1 MSVSNE
7 LRDNSVSFIG
17 SMMMGVAGSAPAS
30 SIAMGTAALIGAAG
44 VFAPIALLIFA
55 VPMLGIAKAYQALGA
70 RDASAGA
77 SYQWTSV
84 IFGKFLGFFSGW
96 SLLVATLLFM
106 VSGTVPIATATLN
119 LIAPGQVGNV
129 VTTSM
134 VASFWFA
141 AVSVIVVAGITVTS
155 RAQTMLTLAQ
165 LLILVVILAAALM
178 HINGTGATEKFGK
191 QWLGSGLTWDS
202 FAATALIAVYFYWG
216 WDVTSNLGEETVGGG
231 REAGLGGLLSIL
243 ITILLYSGF
252 AAVALLMFPVRDA
265 QNLTDN
271 LIFNI
276 ANRSGLSSVGGVLAS
291 IAVIL
296 SSIAALEATMLMF
309 SRTLVAMGRDGS
321 MPRMFGKV
329 DERTQSPSRA
339 IYAVIVLGLALIWGS
354 ALMPSVQ
361 LLLFASVRALGFQVD
376 YYFGLAGLAAAWIF
390 RDCYK
395 TSIRKW
401 LALCVFPAASSIMFI
416 GLGLYAVST
425 FDRWTNVIG
434 IGSFALGLGFVWLC
448 FRTDAETVESGVKS
462 HECGVIGQG

>member
-1 MSVSNE
+1 
-7 LRDNSVSFIG
+7 
-17 SMMMGVAGSAPAS
+17 MMGVAGSAPAS
-30 SIAMGTAALIGAAG
+30 SIAIGMAALIGAAG

-55 VPMLGIAKAYQALGA
+55 VPMLGIANAYQALGA

-77 SYQWTSV
+77 SYQWTSAV
-84 IFGKFLGFFSGW
+84 FGKVLGFFSGW

-119 LIAPGQVGNV
+119 LIAPGQVGSV
-129 VTTSM
+129 VTTSL
-134 VASFWFA
+134 VASLWFM
-141 AVSVIVVAGITVTS
+141 AVSAIVVAGITVTS

-165 LLILVVILAAALM
+165 VVILVVILAAALI
-178 HINGTGATEKFGK
+178 HVHAHGAAEKVGK
-191 QWLGSGLTWDS
+191 PWLGSGLTWDN

-252 AAVALLMFPVRDA
+252 AAVTLLVFPAREA

-271 LIFNI
+271 LIFDI
-276 ANRSGLSSVGGVLAS
+276 ANRSGLSGAGGLLAS
-291 IAVIL
+291 IAVIV

-309 SRTLVAMGRDGS
+309 SRTLFAMGRDGS
-321 MPRMFGKV
+321 MPRRFGKV
-329 DERTQSPSRA
+329 DDRTQSPSRA
-339 IYAVIVLGLALIWGS
+339 IYAIIVLGLLLIWGS

-361 LLLFASVRALGFQVD
+361 FLLFASVRALGFQVD
-376 YYFGLAGLAAAWIF
+376 YYFALAGLAAAWIF

-395 TSIRKW
+395 ISIARW
-401 LALCVFPAASSIMFI
+401 LALCLFPAVSSITLI

-434 IGSFALGLGFVWLC
+434 IGSFALGLAFVWLC
-448 FRTDAETVESGVKS
+448 LRAEADRVEPGVKA
-462 HECGVIGQG
+462 HESAAIGQG